1 MADIKGLD
9 IFGNNKG
16 LEKIK
21 QEAEAKKKQNKI
33 LIKNKNIS
41 SALKTAQTS
50 VSKTISSHSEH
61 KRKVGAPIRKFDKVY
76 STKHPLKL
84 STLLNATSRVLVEK
98 YETNMTRDE
107 LLRKALD
114 EYIKQNLTQEDKQD
128 LFNDVIKEL
137 ELFRQKYP
145 IIPEL
150 DENGEIVRTT
160 NQIKKDTE
168 ESIQSRWGMNS
179 KNRERIE

>member
-16 LEKIK
+16 LAKIK
-21 QEAEAKKKQNKI
+21 KEAEAKKKQHAI
-33 LIKNKNIS
+33 IS
-41 SALKTAQTS
+41 SENKQLEGHQVQEIKPLTNVERQAGG
-50 VSKTISSHSEH
+50 
-61 KRKVGAPIRKFDKVY
+61 KRKRVGAPIRKFDKVY

-128 LFNDVIKEL
+128 LFNDVVKEL
-137 ELFRQKYP
+137 DLFREKYP
-145 IIPEL
+145 ILPEL
-150 DENGEIVRTT
+150 DNHGEIVRTAA
-160 NQIKKDTE
+160 QIKKDTE
-168 ESIQSRWGMNS
+168 KSIRKSWGMNS
-179 KNRERIE
+179 KVR

>member
-16 LEKIK
+16 LAKIK
-21 QEAEAKKKQNKI
+21 KEAAEKKKQQQAITPSENRQSEVSQ
-33 LIKNKNIS
+33 LQEIKTS
-41 SALKTAQTS
+41 SNMERHGSGRTK
-50 VSKTISSHSEH
+50 
-61 KRKVGAPIRKFDKVY
+61 KVGAPIRKFDKVY

-128 LFNDVIKEL
+128 LFNDVVKEL
-137 ELFRQKYP
+137 DLFREKYP
-145 IIPEL
+145 IVPEL
-150 DENGEIVRTT
+150 DDHGEIIRTT
-160 NQIKKDTE
+160 TQIKKDTE
-168 ESIQSRWGMNS
+168 ESIRKGWGMNN
-179 KNRERIE
+179 KVR

>member
-16 LEKIK
+16 LAKIK
-21 QEAEAKKKQNKI
+21 KEAEAKKKQQTITPSENKQSEVSQ
-33 LIKNKNIS
+33 LPEIKASSNIERQGRGR
-41 SALKTAQTS
+41 AK
-50 VSKTISSHSEH
+50 
-61 KRKVGAPIRKFDKVY
+61 KVGAPIRKFDKVY

-128 LFNDVIKEL
+128 LFNDVVKEL
-137 ELFRQKYP
+137 DLFREKYP

-150 DENGEIVRTT
+150 DDHGEIVRTT
-160 NQIKKDTE
+160 AQIKKDTE
-168 ESIQSRWGMNS
+168 ESIRKGWGMNN
-179 KNRERIE
+179 KIR

>member
-9 IFGNNKG
+9 IFGNNRG
-16 LEKIK
+16 LERIK
-21 QEAEAKKKQNKI
+21 KEVEEKKKQNKQTF
-33 LIKNKNIS
+33 
-41 SALKTAQTS
+41 ALKTADSTETS
-50 VSKTISSHSEH
+50 SISKKKQVALKTEKKTFS
-61 KRKVGAPIRKFDKVY
+61 KVGAPIRKFDKVY

-128 LFNDVIKEL
+128 LYNDVMKEL
-137 ELFRQKYP
+137 TLFREKYP

-150 DENGEIVRTT
+150 NNRGEIVRGVE
-160 NQIKKDTE
+160 QIRLDTE
-168 ESIQSRWGMNS
+168 ESIKNSWGMHA
-179 KNRERIE
+179 KNRG

>member
-1 MADIKGLD
+1 LADIKGLD

-16 LEKIK
+16 LAKIK
-21 QEAEAKKKQNKI
+21 KEAEAKKKQQAITPSENKQ
-33 LIKNKNIS
+33 LEVHQVQEIKTS
-41 SALKTAQTS
+41 SNVERQSRGRTK
-50 VSKTISSHSEH
+50 K
-61 KRKVGAPIRKFDKVY
+61 KKVGAPIRKFDKVY

-128 LFNDVIKEL
+128 LFNDVVKEL
-137 ELFRQKYP
+137 DLFREKYP
-145 IIPEL
+145 ITVPEL
-150 DENGEIVRTT
+150 DDRGEIIRTT
-160 NQIKKDTE
+160 SQIKQDTE
-168 ESIQSRWGMNS
+168 DSLRKGWGMNNKS
-179 KNRERIE
+179 

>member
-16 LEKIK
+16 LAKIK
-21 QEAEAKKKQNKI
+21 KEAEAKKKQQTITPSENKQSEVSQ
-33 LIKNKNIS
+33 LQEMKASSNIERQGRRR
-41 SALKTAQTS
+41 AK
-50 VSKTISSHSEH
+50 
-61 KRKVGAPIRKFDKVY
+61 KVGAPIRKFDKVY

-114 EYIKQNLTQEDKQD
+114 EYIRQNLTQEDKQD
-128 LFNDVIKEL
+128 LFNDVVKEL
-137 ELFRQKYP
+137 NLFREKYP
-145 IIPEL
+145 IVPEL
-150 DENGEIVRTT
+150 DDHGEIVRTT
-160 NQIKKDTE
+160 AQIKKDTE
-168 ESIQSRWGMNS
+168 ESIRKGWGMNLKS
-179 KNRERIE
+179 RVL

>member
-16 LEKIK
+16 LDKIK
-21 QEAEAKKKQNKI
+21 KEAEAKKKQQVVVPKDKQKSI
-33 LIKNKNIS
+33 PQIVKEDM
-41 SALKTAQTS
+41 TS
-50 VSKTISSHSEH
+50 IRQEKSERLGT
-61 KRKVGAPIRKFDKVY
+61 KKVGAPIRKFDKVF

-137 ELFRQKYP
+137 DLFREKYP

-150 DENGEIVRTT
+150 DGHGEIVRSSS
-160 NQIKKDTE
+160 QIKRDTE
-168 ESIQSRWGMNS
+168 EAIRTGWGMIS
-179 KNRERIE
+179 KNRY

>member
-9 IFGNNKG
+9 IFGSNKG
-16 LEKIK
+16 LAKIK
-21 QEAEAKKKQNKI
+21 KEAETKKQQQVVRPRVLAKPREQNKI
-33 LIKNKNIS
+33 SDKISINQNK
-41 SALKTAQTS
+41 LK
-50 VSKTISSHSEH
+50 SEH
-61 KRKVGAPIRKFDKVY
+61 IKKAGAPIRKFDKVY
-76 STKHPLKL
+76 SAKHPLKL

-128 LFNDVIKEL
+128 LFNDVNKEL
-137 ELFRQKYP
+137 DLFRKKYP

-150 DENGEIVRTT
+150 DSNGNVMRSAK
-160 NQIKKDTE
+160 QIEEDTQE
-168 ESIQSRWGMNS
+168 AIQKSWGMNAKS
-179 KNRERIE
+179 RN

>member
-16 LEKIK
+16 LAKIK
-21 QEAEAKKKQNKI
+21 KEAEAKKNQQIISPSENKQSEVSQLQEI
-33 LIKNKNIS
+33 TNIERQGRGR
-41 SALKTAQTS
+41 AK
-50 VSKTISSHSEH
+50 
-61 KRKVGAPIRKFDKVY
+61 KVGAPIRKFDKVY

-128 LFNDVIKEL
+128 LFNDVVKEL
-137 ELFRQKYP
+137 DLFREKYP
-145 IIPEL
+145 IVPEL
-150 DENGEIVRTT
+150 DDHGEIVRTT
-160 NQIKKDTE
+160 AQIKKDTE
-168 ESIQSRWGMNS
+168 ESIRKGWGMNN
-179 KNRERIE
+179 KIR

>member
-1 MADIKGLD
+1 LADIKGLD

-16 LEKIK
+16 LAKIK
-21 QEAEAKKKQNKI
+21 KEAEAKKKHQATTPSETKQSEVRQVQE
-33 LIKNKNIS
+33 IKTYSTLERHNRRRTK
-41 SALKTAQTS
+41 
-50 VSKTISSHSEH
+50 
-61 KRKVGAPIRKFDKVY
+61 KVGAPIRKFDKVY

-128 LFNDVIKEL
+128 LFNDVVKEL
-137 ELFRQKYP
+137 DLFREKYP
-145 IIPEL
+145 IVPEL
-150 DENGEIVRTT
+150 DEHDEIIRTT
-160 NQIKKDTE
+160 DQIKKDTE
-168 ESIQSRWGMNS
+168 ESIRKGWGMNS
-179 KNRERIE
+179 KVR

>member
-16 LEKIK
+16 LARIK
-21 QEAEAKKKQNKI
+21 KEAEEKKQVLTQPKDIKLESKQSQNIESPSISDTKQNK
-33 LIKNKNIS
+33 
-41 SALKTAQTS
+41 
-50 VSKTISSHSEH
+50 SH
-61 KRKVGAPIRKFDKVY
+61 KKVGAPIRKFDKVY

-84 STLLNATSRVLVEK
+84 STLLNAISRVLVEK

-128 LFNDVIKEL
+128 LFNDVVKEL
-137 ELFRQKYP
+137 DLFREKYP
-145 IIPEL
+145 IVPEL
-150 DENGEIVRTT
+150 DERGEIVRTT
-160 NQIKKDTE
+160 TQIKIDTE
-168 ESIQSRWGMNS
+168 NFIRNGWGMNL
-179 KNRERIE
+179 KNRNQQ